1 MEIFQFLLI
10 LLVTYFGMLIGTIIS
25 RFTREEINPGKKYFL
40 SVKSFILTFIFSYFF
55 YQLNINIFVILV
67 TSITFFIIVHS
78 LNRKY
83 KSVYTNLIEFSLM
96 SIMFNETL
104 KFGYIVSILCFFY
117 LIVFASLEYDIKFN
131 FVNNLKISF
140 VKTFYFPIFLII
152 LYFI

>member
-1 MEIFQFLLI
+1 MSFL
-10 LLVTYFGMLIGTIIS
+10 T
-25 RFTREEINPGKKYFL
+25 N
-40 SVKSFILTFIFSYFF
+40 
-55 YQLNINIFVILV
+55 N
-67 TSITFFIIVHS
+67 SITFFIIVHS

-131 FVNNLKISF
+131 FVNNL
-140 VKTFYFPIFLII
+140 IF
-152 LYFI
+152 FDW